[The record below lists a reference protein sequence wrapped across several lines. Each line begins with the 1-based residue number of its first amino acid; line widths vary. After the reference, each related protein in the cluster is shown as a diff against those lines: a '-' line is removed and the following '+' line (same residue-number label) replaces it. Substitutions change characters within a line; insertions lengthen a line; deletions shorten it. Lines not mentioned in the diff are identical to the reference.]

1 MDSKNRI
8 TVAFQKFSKFFKSC
22 QENNRKKKTP
32 QFDMKV
38 EELIN
43 EINNLYENLLKKLPL
58 STQEDFSEV
67 NLEFLLKNFNSKL
80 SYRQMGEF
88 SDILF
93 FVKGI
98 LLQFSDILDK
108 NEQMEQILGEF
119 EKKTSAQ
126 LIELENDGN
135 DINEKKTSKKTQS
148 VLPFEDVEWEK
159 KWISERDA
167 LNKKTI
173 ENKAQYD
180 LVRDDLVK
188 KFKGKYVAF
197 SDNSAQLIS
206 DSLNEVSKFHDK
218 DPTAVICRVGYEEEK
233 YGPKD
238 VL

>member
-126 LIELENDGN
+126 LIKLENDGN
-135 DINEKKTSKKTQS
+135 DINEKKTQS

-180 LVRDDLVK
+180 LVRDDLLK

-218 DPTAVICRVGYEEEK
+218 DPTAVIYRVGYEEEK
-233 YGPKD
+233 YGSKD
-238 VL
+238 VNE